1 MTFGAD
7 EKRSIMKQSKK
18 QEQRTANTYK
28 GSRNAGSGS
37 GWLRKNDVRSIE
49 FLFENKLT
57 INKKSITL
65 KEIDLRELIER
76 AITEDRTPVL
86 QFDLAGRRYVVLTE
100 DDFVEMV
107 GKNLQMVLYRLYHY
121 HYQLHDLRGRRS
133 R

>member
-18 QEQRTANTYK
+18 QEQRTAKTYK

-107 GKNLQMVLYRLYHY
+107 GKN
-121 HYQLHDLRGRRS
+121 D
-133 R
+133 